1 MDSMYTNLL
10 RLPLFIGL
18 CNDDITRI
26 IEKTKLQFIDLKPGQ
41 LIKREYE
48 KNEELLFI
56 LSGEVKVV
64 TTASKG
70 FKFIEQVS
78 PPFVLEISSI
88 FGLTPRYRSSYKA
101 ISSVKA
107 IAIDKQEVLQVLLN
121 YKIFK
126 LNYINML
133 STLVQK
139 KQETIWNRA
148 FKDSLLESFI
158 DFVCEHTL
166 YTKEKITIKIKMETL
181 AQELHTTRI
190 KISKLL
196 NELAKKELIGL
207 RRQHIDIHSLFLL
220 KQYAK
225 QR

>member
-1 MDSMYTNLL
+1 MDSIYTNLL

-107 IAIDKQEVLQVLLN
+107 IAIDNQEVLQVLDR
-121 YKIFK
+121 K
-126 LNYINML
+126 
-133 STLVQK
+133 SV
-139 KQETIWNRA
+139 
-148 FKDSLLESFI
+148 
-158 DFVCEHTL
+158 V
-166 YTKEKITIKIKMETL
+166 
-181 AQELHTTRI
+181 
-190 KISKLL
+190 
-196 NELAKKELIGL
+196 
-207 RRQHIDIHSLFLL
+207 
-220 KQYAK
+220 
-225 QR
+225 